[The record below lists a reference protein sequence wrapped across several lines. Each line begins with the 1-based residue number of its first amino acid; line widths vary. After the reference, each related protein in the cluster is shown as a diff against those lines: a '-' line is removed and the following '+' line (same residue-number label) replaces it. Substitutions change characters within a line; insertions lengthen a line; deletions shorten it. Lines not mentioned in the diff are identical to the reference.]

1 MTDEATVPLRRRG
14 PARGRRAAQWAA
26 MVALSAAFVIV
37 LMLVRLPAALLI
49 GPMAAAVIVAVSGGR
64 PGAPK
69 GVFVLAQGVIGC
81 MIARGV
87 PVSVVGEIAKDWPL
101 ALFSVVSVV
110 IASNALGYAL
120 AKRGSLPGTTA
131 VWGSSAGAASA
142 MTLMSESFGA
152 DIRLVAFMQYARVV
166 MVVLAA
172 SLVSRLWATPGAE
185 LAVVWW
191 PPVDW
196 PAFGLTLAVAWAGAL
211 AGRALKIPAG
221 ALLTPLALTIA
232 LQWSGLLKP
241 ELPEWLLA
249 AAYAIVGW
257 SIGLRFDR
265 AIFLH
270 AARAMP
276 RIVGSILVL
285 IALCG
290 GIAAALHYL
299 AGVDPLT
306 AYLATSPGGAD
317 SVAIIAASSSA
328 IDLPFVMALQTLR
341 LIVVI
346 LTGPAVARF
355 VARRVEREA
364 LPKVA

>member
-1 MTDEATVPLRRRG
+1 MAGWT
-14 PARGRRAAQWAA
+14 RAAQWIALT
-26 MVALSAAFVIV
+26 ALSFAFVIT

-49 GPMAAAVIVAVSGGR
+49 GPMAAAVILALSGAR
-64 PGAPK
+64 PGAPR

-87 PVSVVGEIAKDWPL
+87 PVAVVGEIAKDWPL

-110 IASNALGYAL
+110 IASNILGYAL
-120 AKRGSLPGTTA
+120 AKRGGLPGTTA

-166 MVVLAA
+166 VVVLAA
-172 SLVSRLWATPGAE
+172 SVVSRLWATPGAE
-185 LAVVWW
+185 LAIDWW

-196 PAFGLTLAVAWAGAL
+196 PAFGLTLVVAWAGAL
-211 AGRALKIPAG
+211 AGKALKIPAG

-232 LQWSGLLKP
+232 LQWSGLLTP

-270 AARAMP
+270 AARALP
-276 RIVGSILVL
+276 RIMSGIVAL

-290 GIAAALHYL
+290 GIAAALHYF

-346 LTGPAVARF
+346 LTGPALARF
-355 VARRVEREA
+355 VARRVERA
-364 LPKVA
+364 RLPGVA

>member
-1 MTDEATVPLRRRG
+1 
-14 PARGRRAAQWAA
+14 
-26 MVALSAAFVIV
+26 
-37 LMLVRLPAALLI
+37 
-49 GPMAAAVIVAVSGGR
+49 
-64 PGAPK
+64 
-69 GVFVLAQGVIGC
+69 
-81 MIARGV
+81 
-87 PVSVVGEIAKDWPL
+87 
-101 ALFSVVSVV
+101 
-110 IASNALGYAL
+110 
-120 AKRGSLPGTTA
+120 
-131 VWGSSAGAASA
+131 
-142 MTLMSESFGA
+142 MSESFGA

-265 AIFLH
+265 PIFLH

-276 RIVGSILVL
+276 RILGSILIL
-285 IALCG
+285 MALCG
-290 GIAAALHYL
+290 GVAAALHYV

-341 LIVVI
+341 LLVVI
-346 LTGPAVARF
+346 FTGPAVARF
-355 VARRVEREA
+355 VARRVERGPQ
-364 LPKVA
+364 PKVA